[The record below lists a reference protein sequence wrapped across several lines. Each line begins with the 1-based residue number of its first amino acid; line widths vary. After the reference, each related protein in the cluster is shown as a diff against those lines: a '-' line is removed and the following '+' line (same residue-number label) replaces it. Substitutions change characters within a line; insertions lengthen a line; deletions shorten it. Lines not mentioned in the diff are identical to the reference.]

1 MIKRMTP
8 AYVTIKRWE
17 LYGLKAIPT
26 KNRNLETSAVEF
38 IIIQPNPQKVS
49 LVWLTRDEIC

>member
-1 MIKRMTP
+1 MIKSIP

-38 IIIQPNPQKVS
+38 IIIQPNPQKVGR
-49 LVWLTRDEIC
+49 VWLTRNEIC

>member
-1 MIKRMTP
+1 MIKSIP

-17 LYGLKAIPT
+17 LYGLKAVPT
-26 KNRNLETSAVEF
+26 HNRNLETGEVEF
-38 IIIQPNPQKVS
+38 IIIQPNPQRAG